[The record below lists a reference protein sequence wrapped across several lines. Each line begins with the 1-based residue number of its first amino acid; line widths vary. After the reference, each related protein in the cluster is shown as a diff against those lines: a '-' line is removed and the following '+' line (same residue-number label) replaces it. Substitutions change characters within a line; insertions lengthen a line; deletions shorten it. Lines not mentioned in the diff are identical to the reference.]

1 MTPLQLLAP
10 AKVNLHLRVLAR
22 ESSGYHQLETL
33 FTMLELADAVA
44 VEIMPGESSITLQEE
59 GASPCPPRENLA
71 FRAALAFQRHTGIS
85 EGVRIRLRKVLP
97 TGGGLGGGSSDAAAV
112 LRLLNR
118 LFNDPVPRW
127 ELAELGGELGSDVP
141 FFLSP
146 SPLALAWGRGNRILP
161 LRPLPPAPVVLA
173 LPPLAVSTPKAF
185 QALALQ
191 REGIHPDGAT
201 LLERNFPGGWD
212 GVARRAVNDLESP
225 VLSGN
230 PELAPILEAL
240 RRSQPRLALLAGSG
254 SSLFAIYRSEAEAE
268 EVARSM
274 KEGFPEVRWVVTR
287 TLDRPPEIQEA
298 PQA

>member
-1 MTPLQLLAP
+1 MNPLQLLAP

-33 FTMLELADAVA
+33 FAMLELADAVA
-44 VEIMPGESSITLQEE
+44 VELTPGESSVTLQEE
-59 GASPCPPRENLA
+59 GASPCPPQENLA
-71 FRAALAFQRHTGIS
+71 FRAALAFRRHTGIS

-112 LRLLNR
+112 LRLMNR
-118 LFNDPVPRW
+118 VFNDPLPRW

-146 SPLALAWGRGNRILP
+146 SSLALAWGRGNRILP
-161 LRPLPPAPVVLA
+161 LRSLPPAPVLLA

-185 QALALQ
+185 QALTLQ
-191 REGIHPDGAT
+191 REGVNPTGAT
-201 LLERNFPGGWD
+201 LLERSFPGGWD
-212 GVARRAVNDLESP
+212 GVARRAVNDLEPP
-225 VLSGN
+225 VLQGN

-240 RRSQPRLALLAGSG
+240 RRTQPRLALLAGSG
-254 SSLFAIYRSEAEAE
+254 SSLFGIYRSDTQAG
-268 EVARSM
+268 EVAQSM
-274 KEGFPEVRWVVTR
+274 EERFPEVRWVLTR

-298 PQA
+298 PPV